1 MSTPD
6 ADLTLLLSKALS
18 FAIIAG
24 SVIMQ
29 APQIYKIV
37 KARSAAGLT
46 PLGWMSSVVAMTLTV
61 SYNYRKGYPF
71 STYGELIF
79 IMVQLDILIL
89 LVVHFNDGGVAWK
102 GPLGVAAHAALLAAC
117 LSGVVPDQALVTMPM
132 GLSCLS
138 GTPQLGTNFRSGN
151 TGQLATLP
159 GFPVWER
166 EAFDSF
172 HTHFSKVTN
181 QCSSES
187 GWSVVRWSIPTSLA
201 WAPSLCFPTD
211 CLLRT

>member
-1 MSTPD
+1 
-6 ADLTLLLSKALS
+6 
-18 FAIIAG
+18 
-24 SVIMQ
+24 
-29 APQIYKIV
+29 
-37 KARSAAGLT
+37 
-46 PLGWMSSVVAMTLTV
+46 MTLTV

-138 GTPQLGTNFRSGN
+138 GTPQLVKNFRSGN

-159 GFPVWER
+159 VFFAV
-166 EAFDSF
+166 
-172 HTHFSKVTN
+172 
-181 QCSSES
+181 S
-187 GWSVVRWSIPTSLA
+187 GLSIRLFTTFAEVPDPMVLLSQAIPWFLNSL
-201 WAPSLCFPTD
+201 
-211 CLLRT
+211 LLAQLLVLPGAGAVAKKSD

>member
-1 MSTPD
+1 MSSPD

-37 KARSAAGLT
+37 SARSAAGLT

-138 GTPQLGTNFRSGN
+138 GTPQLVKNFRSGN

-159 GFPVWER
+159 VFFAVAGL
-166 EAFDSF
+166 
-172 HTHFSKVTN
+172 
-181 QCSSES
+181 
-187 GWSVVRWSIPTSLA
+187 SIRLFTTFAEVPDPMVLLSQAIPWVLNSL
-201 WAPSLCFPTD
+201 
-211 CLLRT
+211 LLAQLLVLPGAGAAAAKKSD